1 MSREQLFD
9 STVLPK
15 TRREF
20 LEQAGAAGFALPVL
34 TIERERHTG
43 PFRKLTWDLLP
54 VDDAATEPVRVVT
67 EALDGADTVDTQI
80 VNDQTQADPQGRTS
94 FGLQGTLDG
103 EGRIGMKAMPW
114 LASRWTAP
122 STGEYDIN
130 AVYSV
135 EGEYLQEPI
144 EGADTSVAM
153 TAEPN
158 VAILDESGGVAKEQS
173 MSDIHLINGEPQDE
187 ADEEIVEFLAYRLV
201 APYLGPIGR
210 LIAKFVI
217 ELSPEVFEISEG
229 TIGGRSGKT
238 GRIEYEF
245 EAEEGE
251 TYEIRFT
258 TPGGFVG
265 KAPDDDV
272 EIRSIL
278 SADYTLES
286 FWILRKS

>member
-1 MSREQLFD
+1 
-9 STVLPK
+9 
-15 TRREF
+15 
-20 LEQAGAAGFALPVL
+20 
-34 TIERERHTG
+34 
-43 PFRKLTWDLLP
+43 
-54 VDDAATEPVRVVT
+54 VT

-80 VNDQTQADPQGRTS
+80 VDDQTQVDPQGRTS

-122 STGEYDIN
+122 NTGEYDIH

-135 EGEYLQEPI
+135 EGEYLQELI

-173 MSDIHLINGEPQDE
+173 MSDIHLINGEPQDK
-187 ADEEIVEFLAYRLV
+187 ADEEILEFLAYRLL

-217 ELSPEVFEISEG
+217 ELSLGVFEIMRERSV
-229 TIGGRSGKT
+229 GGP
-238 GRIEYEF
+238 GRQ
-245 EAEEGE
+245 AE
-251 TYEIRFT
+251 
-258 TPGGFVG
+258 
-265 KAPDDDV
+265 
-272 EIRSIL
+272 
-278 SADYTLES
+278 
-286 FWILRKS
+286 